1 MTRYLLMAV
10 LLVSCSSAGE
20 YYLDQPE
27 FEWVEPLIFQD
38 NLLRCR
44 SQDTCSVDELFN

>member
-10 LLVSCSSAGE
+10 LLVSCNSAGE

-27 FEWVEPLIFQD
+27 FEWVEPVIFNYDLI
-38 NLLRCR
+38 RCR
-44 SQDTCSVDELFN
+44 SQDTCSVDELF